1 MNHIDERTLALF
13 VSGDLDA
20 QTAADAEAHLND
32 CSSCKALLASFSAS
46 GQWLRSLSTAP
57 DACELAALRAGT
69 LSRIAAAR
77 PRRRLW
83 LAASGIA
90 AALAVAAVLFAS
102 RYLTQVAQPPVV
114 AEIPP
119 PPAEQAPG
127 AVPEIAKEQ
136 PGVKSIRAKARAR
149 SDRPQLESVSLIS
162 QKDGPP
168 ILKMKTN
175 DPNVVILWVMSG
187 NSPQSEAGDE

>member
-20 QTAADAEAHLND
+20 RTAADAEAHLSD

-46 GQWLRSLSTAP
+46 GRRLRSLSTAP
-57 DACELAALRAGT
+57 DARELAALRAGT
-69 LSRIAAAR
+69 LSRIAAR

-102 RYLTQVAQPPVV
+102 RYLTRVAQPPVV

-127 AVPEIAKEQ
+127 AVPKIAKVQ
-136 PGVKSIRAKARAR
+136 PGVKSIRAKARMR

-175 DPNVVILWVMSG
+175 DPNVVILWVMNG
-187 NSPQSEAGDE
+187 NSPQLEAGDE

>member
-20 QTAADAEAHLND
+20 QTTADAEAHLSD

-57 DACELAALRAGT
+57 DARELAALRAGT
-69 LSRIAAAR
+69 LSRIAAR

-102 RYLTQVAQPPVV
+102 RYLTRVAQPPVV

-127 AVPEIAKEQ
+127 AVPEIAKVE
-136 PGVKSIRAKARAR
+136 PAIRSIRAKARMR
-149 SDRPQLESVSLIS
+149 SDRPQLKSVSLIS

-175 DPNVVILWVMSG
+175 DPNVVILWVMNG
-187 NSPQSEAGDE
+187 NSPQLEAGDE

>member
-20 QTAADAEAHLND
+20 QTAADAEAHLSD

-57 DACELAALRAGT
+57 DARELAALRAGT
-69 LSRIAAAR
+69 LSRIAAR

-102 RYLTQVAQPPVV
+102 RYLTRVAQPPVV

-127 AVPEIAKEQ
+127 AVPEIAKVQ

-149 SDRPQLESVSLIS
+149 SDRPRARIRFSHFAKRRSADFEDENQRSECSDSL
-162 QKDGPP
+162 
-168 ILKMKTN
+168 
-175 DPNVVILWVMSG
+175 
-187 NSPQSEAGDE
+187 GDERQLTPAGG